1 MAEYLGYVNPANIK
15 ANPTLDWGSVITDV
29 QDALINQEKL
39 RQEKRDVAEKQSAEL
54 NKELN
59 NISLSR
65 SQDVNDFLLNS
76 VYKAKDTNLATDKL
90 YKSGQISNKQMNI
103 IKSNIKNGFNEF
115 DALGKNISKIQ
126 EDYAKLSESGQAS
139 FLADY
144 NMSQLGEALD
154 LKNKVPYIDPTTG
167 YMYVAPLDKN
177 GAPDM
182 NKLNSPKWMLS
193 QADMPKKVDVNA
205 EVSKYTKDLGKFEEI
220 LKNPPGGIWT
230 IDDATKRPGFSEWL
244 EKTASAIAFNPIRQ
258 ASILGDSAGSEYKL
272 TSDVNSNDK
281 NSIIVKKD
289 YSTGVNTPV
298 LTKQQEEEAKNIVK
312 NAILQQVNRTLKQQE
327 STWHGFAPRSG
338 GDGKPEDPNKT
349 PFIGE
354 PTYINEKGKTKGKVY
369 PISGV
374 TIKRAPGVVEQIN
387 RVGVVDGK
395 VFIAYTTYNGTV
407 GMKDGDIMSSYKD
420 KKERIIYE
428 DKNRSDINERLR
440 YIGGEFGNIDTV
452 KRTVGTGYSSAKSN
466 TSSNKNID
474 EGAIQYL
481 LKQNPGATRKQII
494 EALKNK

>member
-1 MAEYLGYVNPANIK
+1 MAEYLGYINPANVK

-29 QDALINQEKL
+29 QDALVNQEKL

-65 SQDVNDFLLNS
+65 SQDVNDFLLSS
-76 VYKAKDTNLATDKL
+76 VYKAKDINLATDKL
-90 YKSGQISNKQMNI
+90 YRSGQIGNKQMNI

-126 EDYAKLSESGQAS
+126 EDYAKLSESGQSS

-144 NMSQLGEALD
+144 NMNQLGEALD

-205 EVSKYTKDLGKFEEI
+205 EISKYTKDLGKFEEI

-312 NAILQQVNRTLKQQE
+312 NAILQQVNRTIRQDE
-327 STWHGFAPRSG
+327 NTYRSPVRSG
-338 GDGKPEDPNKT
+338 GSGSNKQKDETPKNQFASSIKVLPNNKGAFTTMSGVNIKVGLKPENLPTWGIDPKGKLFVDVVSGESSGNEGWDPNNNI
-349 PFIGE
+349 P
-354 PTYINEKGKTKGKVY
+354 INGKTTSKRYYENNDKFKKRVPFLINPNTGNR
-369 PISGV
+369 
-374 TIKRAPGVVEQIN
+374 IKNIEEA
-387 RVGVVDGK
+387 
-395 VFIAYTTYNGTV
+395 
-407 GMKDGDIMSSYKD
+407 
-420 KKERIIYE
+420 
-428 DKNRSDINERLR
+428 RSI
-440 YIGGEFGNIDTV
+440 FG
-452 KRTVGTGYSSAKSN
+452 N
-466 TSSNKNID
+466 TSSTSKKAENLRSKYN
-474 EGAIQYL
+474 Y
-481 LKQNPGATRKQII
+481 
-494 EALKNK
+494 